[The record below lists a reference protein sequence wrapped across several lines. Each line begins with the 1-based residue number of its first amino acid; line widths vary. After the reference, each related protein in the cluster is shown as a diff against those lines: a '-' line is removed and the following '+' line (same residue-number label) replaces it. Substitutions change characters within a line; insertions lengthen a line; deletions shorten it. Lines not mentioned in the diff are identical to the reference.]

1 MSAESRE
8 RRSDD
13 AGPLEVVVERLSQE
27 VASLTAQVSSMSS
40 KLDSLNSDLTTL
52 TSRTGECFFPAEVS
66 LSTFF
71 LSSCLPVCL
80 SVCLSVCQSVDLFSV

>member
-1 MSAESRE
+1 MNKVLLVVLAFGVLTIGVKVSAESRE

-27 VASLTAQVSSMSS
+27 VASFTAQLSSMSS

-52 TSRTGECFFPAEVS
+52 RSRTGGCFFSVEVS
-66 LSTFF
+66 LS
-71 LSSCLPVCL
+71 V
-80 SVCLSVCQSVDLFSV
+80 